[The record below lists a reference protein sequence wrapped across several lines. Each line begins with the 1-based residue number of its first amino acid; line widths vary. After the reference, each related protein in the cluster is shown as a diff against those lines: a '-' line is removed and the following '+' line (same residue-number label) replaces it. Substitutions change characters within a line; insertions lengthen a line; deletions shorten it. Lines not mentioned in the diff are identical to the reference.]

1 MKGTVSVMS
10 RISRGWLVVAG
21 LFTILTT
28 SAGLGFY
35 GLSVYLSALN
45 RTRGFSVSSMSAA
58 TAVYFIVSGIA
69 GVFIA
74 RLLRTVDPRPI
85 VIVGALTAAGAL
97 VMLGRVTELWQ
108 VYLVYGVFGAGY
120 AGTALIVSTTLVA
133 RWFDTKRAVALS
145 VASTGLSFGGIALTP
160 VARHLLKSL
169 PIERATSWI
178 AVLYLVGV
186 IPACVI
192 FLRPDPTRYGLGPDG
207 IRLELAASGSGEV
220 VRPVVT
226 GMTYDDAIRSAAFV
240 AITFGFLCA
249 LGAQV
254 GAIAQLD
261 KLAHE
266 RIAADGP
273 ASRILSIIAG
283 CSVVGRLSSSLIL
296 PKLGNRTFTF
306 VVLSLQSV
314 ALAVLAFAKGTVP
327 VTVAAVLFGL
337 MVGNVLLLHPLLLAT
352 SFGVKDYPR
361 IYGRSQFFTTIGVAS
376 GPFLYGFLR
385 DHAGG
390 YRTSYVF
397 GASLSAIGLVLFSRA
412 REQIV

>member
-1 MKGTVSVMS
+1 M
-10 RISRGWLVVAG
+10 
-21 LFTILTT
+21 LTT

-58 TAVYFIVSGIA
+58 TAVYFVVSGVA

-74 RLLRTVDPRPI
+74 RLLRSVDPRPI
-85 VIVGALTAAGAL
+85 VIVGAVVAAGAML
-97 VMLGRVTELWQ
+97 TLGRVTQIWQ

-133 RWFDTKRAVALS
+133 RWFDKKRAVALS
-145 VASTGLSFGGIALTP
+145 IASTGLSFGGIVLTP
-160 VARHLLKSL
+160 VARNMLRTMS
-169 PIERATSWI
+169 IEHATTWI
-178 AVLYLVGV
+178 AILYLVGV

-192 FLRPDPTRYGLGPDG
+192 FLRPDPAKYGQGADG
-207 IRLELAASGSGEV
+207 VPLELSASGSGEV
-220 VRPVVT
+220 IRPALN
-226 GMTYDDAIRSAAFV
+226 GISYEDAIGSPAFI

-266 RIAADGP
+266 RITAE
-273 ASRILSIIAG
+273 ASAGRILSIIAA

-296 PKLGNRTFTF
+296 PKIGNRTFTF
-306 VVLSLQSV
+306 MVLSLQSV
-314 ALAVLAFAKGTVP
+314 ALGILALAKGTP
-327 VTVAAVLFGL
+327 SVTAAAVLFGL

-352 SFGVKDYPR
+352 TFGVKDYAR
-361 IYGRSQFFTTIGVAS
+361 IYGRSQFFTTIGVAA
-376 GPFLYGFLR
+376 GPFLYGYLR

-390 YRTSYVF
+390 YRTSYLT
-397 GASLSAIGLVLFSRA
+397 GAALSAIGLLLFSRA
-412 REQIV
+412 KEQVV